1 MGLPNYDDW
10 LTNQDRQ
17 LGDPD
22 AEDGRHLLVVV
33 AEASE
38 AAQIEAFIRSIG
50 GVESVEVHGKGCCC
64 QNCPWRGNHE

>member
-1 MGLPNYDDW
+1 MNLPGFDDW

-33 AEASE
+33 ADPAEAK
-38 AAQIEAFIRSIG
+38 QIEAFIRSIG
-50 GVESVEVHGKGCCC
+50 GVESVEVHGEGCCC
-64 QNCPWRGNHE
+64 QDRLQRGDHG